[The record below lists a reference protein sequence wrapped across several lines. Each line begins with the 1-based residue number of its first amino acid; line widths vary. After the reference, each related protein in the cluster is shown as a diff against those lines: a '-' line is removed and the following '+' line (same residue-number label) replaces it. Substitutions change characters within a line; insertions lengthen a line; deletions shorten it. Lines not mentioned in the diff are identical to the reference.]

1 MSHSEVE
8 LEQAKWRD
16 LVGGFILA
24 FGDVEVITHRLWR
37 DHCTGKAPF
46 FKPRVEAI
54 LKALGKLEPK
64 NDEVISCM
72 EAAYRMVDKRNTIAH
87 NPMQAQV
94 FQHGR
99 TGELLVEMAISSAT
113 TEDYIDDAK
122 LKELRAEAEDLVTR
136 LYMSL
141 GFPEKAARTG
151 SHWGEAGPSSGVPPP
166 DDPHL

>member
-1 MSHSEVE
+1 MSHSEFE

-37 DHCTGKAPF
+37 DHCNGKAPL
-46 FKPRVEAI
+46 FKPRVEA
-54 LKALGKLEPK
+54 LLQALRKLEPR
-64 NDEVISCM
+64 NDAVISCL
-72 EAAYRMVDKRNTIAH
+72 EAAYRMADKRNTIAH

-113 TEDYIDDAK
+113 TADYIDDAE
-122 LKELRAEAEDLVTR
+122 LKELRAEAGRPVTR

-141 GFPEKAARTG
+141 GLIEN
-151 SHWGEAGPSSGVPPP
+151 EASNG
-166 DDPHL
+166 

>member
-1 MSHSEVE
+1 MSHSEFE

-37 DHCTGKAPF
+37 DHCNGKAPS
-46 FKPRVEAI
+46 FKPRVEA
-54 LKALGKLEPK
+54 LLQALRKVEPR
-64 NDEVISCM
+64 NDEVISCL
-72 EAAYRMVDKRNTIAH
+72 EAAHRLVDKRNTIAH

-113 TEDYIDDAK
+113 TDDYIDDAE
-122 LKELRAEAEDLVTR
+122 LKELRAGAEDLVTR
-136 LYMSL
+136 LYISL
-141 GFPEKAARTG
+141 GFIEKETSNG
-151 SHWGEAGPSSGVPPP
+151 
-166 DDPHL
+166 

>member
-1 MSHSEVE
+1 MSLSEFE
-8 LEQAKWRD
+8 IEQSKWRE

-37 DHCTGKAPF
+37 DHCNGKAPF
-46 FKPRVEAI
+46 FKPRVEGI
-54 LKALGKLEPK
+54 LTALRKLQAQ
-64 NDEVISCM
+64 NDEVIACL
-72 EAAYRMVDKRNTIAH
+72 EAAYRMADKRNTIAH

-99 TGELLVEMAISSAT
+99 TGELLIEMAISSET
-113 TEDYIDDAK
+113 TNDYIDDAE

-141 GFPEKAARTG
+141 GFIEKACT
-151 SHWGEAGPSSGVPPP
+151 
-166 DDPHL
+166 